1 MSSEV
6 LVGAGAGGLMTWLL
20 MQIKDSVR
28 NIEQYTHDMCLGIR
42 GRNK

>member
-28 NIEQYTHDMCLGIR
+28 NIETYTHDLCLGIKGR
-42 GRNK
+42 GK